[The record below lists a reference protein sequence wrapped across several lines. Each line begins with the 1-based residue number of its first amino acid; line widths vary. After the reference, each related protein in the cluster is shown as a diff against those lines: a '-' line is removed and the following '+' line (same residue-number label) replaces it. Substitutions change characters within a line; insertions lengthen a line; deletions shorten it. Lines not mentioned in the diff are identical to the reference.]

1 MSICPMCNQP
11 SEQINVHGHLQ
22 CSVCGNNIGPCCQGE
37 TCEPYFDMVNE
48 GHYIELIDRV
58 HVIASNIE
66 EHLINH
72 RLTADVKQLTEYFE
86 SAQESLLNAYQLI
99 GNIMPN
105 DKDKVY

>member
-1 MSICPMCNQP
+1 
-11 SEQINVHGHLQ
+11 L
-22 CSVCGNNIGPCCQGE
+22 
-37 TCEPYFDMVNE
+37 VNE

-86 SAQESLLNAYQLI
+86 SAQQSLLDAYQLI

-105 DKDKVY
+105 AKDKVY